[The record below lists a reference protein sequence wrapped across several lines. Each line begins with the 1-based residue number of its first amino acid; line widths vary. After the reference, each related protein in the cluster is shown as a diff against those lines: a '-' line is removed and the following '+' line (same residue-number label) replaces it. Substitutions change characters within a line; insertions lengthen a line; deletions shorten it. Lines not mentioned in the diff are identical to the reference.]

1 MNALQAIQTVRGA
14 LQLGTAVHQK
24 RSLGDVVGAV
34 AGTAFA
40 AQTGGVGSIA
50 SGLVEDVTAAVVD
63 GVVAGVTGVV
73 DTTTTA
79 GKAIAAYTSGGMK
92 TLGKV
97 VDFFV

>member
-40 AQTGGVGSIA
+40 AQTGA
-50 SGLVEDVTAAVVD
+50 WAALP
-63 GVVAGVTGVV
+63 AGW
-73 DTTTTA
+73 
-79 GKAIAAYTSGGMK
+79 SK
-92 TLGKV
+92 T
-97 VDFFV
+97 